1 MRKRYLKHSPEKVV
15 LIGMGPSTIDL
26 FTPTLTQ
33 EFSRDKWADE
43 VWAVNMAAHLFWH
56 DLVFWMDDL
65 KKQRDFKPDL
75 ISELNRRA
83 RPIMTATSYRD
94 VCPTSYDYPIDPV
107 GKISFDIFGKVYL
120 SNSIAQAIGYAIHK
134 KVKVLKL
141 YGCDFTY
148 PDRNFAEAGR
158 ACVEAWIT
166 AAITKYDMTVV
177 LCQRTSLFDTVSSR
191 TGVYGFA
198 EQPEVKVGKGQKY
211 KYIKKEDA
219 VVPYKPED
227 SSGVVAAGT
236 PPVNK
241 ASMPQNQQAG
251 SGSPA
256 LKEREQKNARNV
268 PRTQRAAPSN
278 ERGNGVT
285 ANTVEEDAPATTPRP
300 RDRVGNSGG
309 KRRHKR
315 RHPAGVNGSG
325 KGRSIQDPA

>member
-75 ISELNRRA
+75 ISELNRRG

-94 VCPTSYDYPIDPV
+94 VCPTSYDYPIEPV
-107 GKISFDIFGKVYL
+107 GQLSFDIFKRVYL
-120 SNSIAQAIGYAIHK
+120 SNSIAQAIGYAIYK
-134 KVKVLKL
+134 GVKVLKL

-158 ACVEAWIT
+158 ACVEAWVT
-166 AAITKYDMTVV
+166 LAITKFDMDIV
-177 LCQRTSLFDTVSSR
+177 LCPRTSLFDNVSSR

-198 EQPEVKVGKGQKY
+198 EQPEIKVGKGQKY
-211 KYIKKEDA
+211 KYIKKEDTKA
-219 VVPYKPED
+219 LPYKPED
-227 SSGVVAAGT
+227 SSGVKNNGISRTLPRTGRNAAG
-236 PPVNK
+236 N
-241 ASMPQNQQAG
+241 G
-251 SGSPA
+251 
-256 LKEREQKNARNV
+256 
-268 PRTQRAAPSN
+268 
-278 ERGNGVT
+278 RGNGAGKNAAT
-285 ANTVEEDAPATTPRP
+285 QDAPPATQRLGKGL
-300 RDRVGNSGG
+300 GNSGG
-309 KRRHKR
+309 TRRHKS
-315 RHPAGVNGSG
+315 RHPAGLNGSG
-325 KGRSIQDPA
+325 KVRGIQART

>member
-75 ISELNRRA
+75 ISELNRRG

-94 VCPTSYDYPIDPV
+94 VCPTSYDYPIDAV
-107 GKISFDIFGKVYL
+107 GKISVDIFQRVYL

-134 KVKVLKL
+134 GVKVLKL

-166 AAITKYDMTVV
+166 AAITKFDMDIG
-177 LCQRTSLFDTVSSR
+177 LCPRTSLFDTVSSR

-211 KYIKKEDA
+211 KFTKKEDA
-219 VVPYKPED
+219 EALPYKPED
-227 SSGVVAAGT
+227 SSGVKNNGI
-236 PPVNK
+236 
-241 ASMPQNQQAG
+241 
-251 SGSPA
+251 SGK
-256 LKEREQKNARNV
+256 L
-268 PRTQRAAPSN
+268 PRTKRASAGN
-278 ERGNGVT
+278 GRGNGAGQNT
-285 ANTVEEDAPATTPRP
+285 ATQDAPPATQRLGKGLRNP
-300 RDRVGNSGG
+300 GG
-309 KRRHKR
+309 TRRHKE
-315 RHPAGVNGSG
+315 RHPAGLNGSG
-325 KGRSIQDPA
+325 KVRGVPAPA

>member
-83 RPIMTATSYRD
+83 KPVMTATSYRD
-94 VCPTSYDYPIDPV
+94 VCPTSYDYPIDAV
-107 GKISFDIFGKVYL
+107 GKISVDIFKQVYL
-120 SNSIAQAIGYAIHK
+120 SNSIAQAIAYAIHK
-134 KVKVLKL
+134 DVKVLKL

-166 AAITKYDMTVV
+166 AAITKYDMDIG
-177 LCQRTSLFDTVSSR
+177 LCPRTSLFDTVSSR

-198 EQPEVKVGKGQKY
+198 EQPEIKVGKGKKY

-219 VVPYKPED
+219 KALPYKPED
-227 SSGVVAAGT
+227 SSGVKKNGISGTLPRTGRNAAGD
-236 PPVNK
+236 
-241 ASMPQNQQAG
+241 
-251 SGSPA
+251 
-256 LKEREQKNARNV
+256 
-268 PRTQRAAPSN
+268 
-278 ERGNGVT
+278 ERGNGAGKNAAT
-285 ANTVEEDAPATTPRP
+285 QDAPPATQRP
-300 RDRVGNSGG
+300 GKGLGNPGG
-309 KRRHKR
+309 TRRHKGS
-315 RHPAGVNGSG
+315 HPAGLNGSG
-325 KGRSIQDPA
+325 KVRGIQAPA

>member
-1 MRKRYLKHSPEKVV
+1 MSTMRKRYLKHSPKKVV

-26 FTPTLTQ
+26 FSPTLTQ

-75 ISELNRRA
+75 ISELNRRG

-94 VCPTSYDYPIDPV
+94 VCPTSYDYPIDAV
-107 GKISFDIFGKVYL
+107 GKISVDIFQRVYL

-134 KVKVLKL
+134 GVKVLKL

-166 AAITKYDMTVV
+166 AAITKFDMDIG
-177 LCQRTSLFDTVSSR
+177 LCPRTSLFDTVSSR

-198 EQPEVKVGKGQKY
+198 EQPEVKVGKGKKY
-211 KYIKKEDA
+211 KFTKKEEA
-219 VVPYKPED
+219 TALPYTPED
-227 SSGVVAAGT
+227 SSGV
-236 PPVNK
+236 
-241 ASMPQNQQAG
+241 
-251 SGSPA
+251 
-256 LKEREQKNARNV
+256 KNARNV

-278 ERGNGVT
+278 ERGNGVA
-285 ANTVEEDAPATTPRP
+285 ANTVEEDAPATTPRS